1 MQQIVTRQHTSRL
14 AWSGVLLGG
23 AGLFIFNVVFGPI
36 AIGLG
41 LTALRRGAGARAAG
55 AGAGGPGAAGAGAA
69 DRAAAVISVV
79 LGVADLAVLAVLV
92 LGSATHGGVTWRFGS

>member
-1 MQQIVTRQHTSRL
+1 MQPTVTRQPASRL

-41 LTALRRGAGARAAG
+41 LTALRRGAGARAT
-55 AGAGGPGAAGAGAA
+55 
-69 DRAAAVISVV
+69 DRAAGVISVV
-79 LGVADLAVLAVLV
+79 LGVADLAILVVLV
-92 LGSATHGGVTWRFGS
+92 LNSAAHGGVTWHFGS